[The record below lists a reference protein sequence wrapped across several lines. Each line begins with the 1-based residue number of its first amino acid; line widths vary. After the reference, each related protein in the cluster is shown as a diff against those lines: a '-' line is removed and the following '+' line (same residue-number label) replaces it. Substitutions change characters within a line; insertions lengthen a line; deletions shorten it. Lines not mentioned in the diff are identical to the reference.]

1 MKKVFKF
8 RIELEGTSPT
18 IWREFLAPSDTT
30 FYRFHHIIQIV
41 MGWENYH
48 LYEFTMDSYRI
59 GQQFEEEGFNG
70 PNEIID
76 SKTITIGEVLQAKG
90 QKLEYLYDFGDY
102 WQHSLTLEMIID
114 DLTIPFPICCAGAL
128 NCPPEDVGS
137 IPGFYDF
144 LKIMENPRH
153 PEHKE
158 TKTWVNSKLV
168 AIDGRYDPQKIPLE
182 RVNYVLL
189 NLDNYIK
196 DWEKEANQ

>member
-1 MKKVFKF
+1 
-8 RIELEGTSPT
+8 
-18 IWREFLAPSDTT
+18 
-30 FYRFHHIIQIV
+30 

-48 LYEFTMDSYRI
+48 LYEFTIDSYRI
-59 GQQFEEEGFNG
+59 GQPFEDDGFNG

-76 SKTITIGEVLQAKG
+76 SKKITIGDVIQAKG
-90 QKLEYLYDFGDY
+90 QQLEYLYDFGDY
-102 WQHSLTLEMIID
+102 WQHSLTSEMIVD
-114 DLTIPFPICCAGAL
+114 NLTIPFPICCDGAL

-168 AIDGRYDPQKIPLE
+168 AIDGRYDPKKFPLE
-182 RVNYVLL
+182 RVNHALL
-189 NLDNYIK
+189 NLDSYIK
-196 DWEKEANQ
+196 DWEKEANR